1 MRKSVQISL
10 LVLSLAALLII
21 GGTMAWFTATAEPVT
36 NEFTAGTVEISIN
49 DEYAVETNWNPGDTT
64 TKEISIVN
72 EGTKCAYVRVKLTP
86 EWGNIVEDAFVVDS
100 SLGTGNVIW
109 HGDIYDAENNP
120 NGKWIYDGEEWY
132 YYKEKLCPGEADTT
146 SLLLNSVTLDGE
158 NTDND
163 YQGKT
168 YRINVAAQAV
178 QASNDAYQDVWGMT
192 KLPWENGD
200 NGEDNGGAA

>member
-49 DEYAVETNWNPGDTT
+49 DVYAVETNWNPGDTT

-86 EWGNIVEDAFVVDS
+86 EWGNIVEDEFVVDS
-100 SLGTGNVIW
+100 SLGTGNVTLNW
-109 HGDIYDAENNP
+109 NETDWMKQGD
-120 NGKWIYDGEEWY
+120 Y
-132 YYKEKLCPGEADTT
+132 YYYMSTLPANGETE
-146 SLLLNSVTLDGE
+146 LLLNSVTLKGLE
-158 NTDND
+158 TGNE
-163 YQGKT
+163 YQGKVF
-168 YRINVAAQAV
+168 RIVVKADAV
-178 QASNDAYQDVWGMT
+178 QCTNDAYKDVWGMT
-192 KLPWENGD
+192 NLPWENGD